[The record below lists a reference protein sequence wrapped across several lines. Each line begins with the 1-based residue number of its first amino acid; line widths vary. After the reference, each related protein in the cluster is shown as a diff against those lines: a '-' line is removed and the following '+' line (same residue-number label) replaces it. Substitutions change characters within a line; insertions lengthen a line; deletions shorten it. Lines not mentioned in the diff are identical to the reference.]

1 MSKMLTKTKRK
12 NPFTLLSE
20 IVPEIL
26 LEKVIMIRLIK
37 KKKQEG
43 DIRRNKMVSNAGIQK
58 KSAYEPSELSIERK
72 PPQEAPSNL
81 QAEATWNFT
90 LHVRKPCQN

>member
-12 NPFTLLSE
+12 KPFTLLSE

-26 LEKVIMIRLIK
+26 LEKVIMIRLLK

-43 DIRRNKMVSNAGIQK
+43 DIRRNKKVSNAGIQK
-58 KSAYEPSELSIERK
+58 KVLTSPRS
-72 PPQEAPSNL
+72 
-81 QAEATWNFT
+81 
-90 LHVRKPCQN
+90 

>member
-12 NPFTLLSE
+12 KPFTLLSE

-26 LEKVIMIRLIK
+26 LEKVIMIRLLK

-58 KSAYEPSELSIERK
+58 KVLMGPRS
-72 PPQEAPSNL
+72 
-81 QAEATWNFT
+81 
-90 LHVRKPCQN
+90 

>member
-12 NPFTLLSE
+12 KPFTLLSE

-26 LEKVIMIRLIK
+26 LENVIMIRLLK

-58 KSAYEPSELSIERK
+58 KVLTSPRS
-72 PPQEAPSNL
+72 
-81 QAEATWNFT
+81 
-90 LHVRKPCQN
+90 

>member
-12 NPFTLLSE
+12 KPFTLLSE

-26 LEKVIMIRLIK
+26 LEKVIMIRLLK

-58 KSAYEPSELSIERK
+58 KALTSPRS
-72 PPQEAPSNL
+72 
-81 QAEATWNFT
+81 
-90 LHVRKPCQN
+90 

>member
-12 NPFTLLSE
+12 KPFTLLSE

-26 LEKVIMIRLIK
+26 LEKVIMIRLLK

-58 KSAYEPSELSIERK
+58 KVLTS
-72 PPQEAPSNL
+72 PQS
-81 QAEATWNFT
+81 
-90 LHVRKPCQN
+90 

>member
-12 NPFTLLSE
+12 KPFTLLSE

-26 LEKVIMIRLIK
+26 LEKVIMIRLLK

-43 DIRRNKMVSNAGIQK
+43 DIRRNKMVSNAGVQK
-58 KSAYEPSELSIERK
+58 KVLTSPRS
-72 PPQEAPSNL
+72 
-81 QAEATWNFT
+81 
-90 LHVRKPCQN
+90 

>member
-12 NPFTLLSE
+12 KPFTLLSE
-20 IVPEIL
+20 IAPEIL
-26 LEKVIMIRLIK
+26 LEKVIMIRLLK

-58 KSAYEPSELSIERK
+58 KVLTSPRS
-72 PPQEAPSNL
+72 
-81 QAEATWNFT
+81 
-90 LHVRKPCQN
+90 

>member
-12 NPFTLLSE
+12 KPFTLLSE

-26 LEKVIMIRLIK
+26 LEKVIMIRLLK

-58 KSAYEPSELSIERK
+58 KVLTSPWS
-72 PPQEAPSNL
+72 
-81 QAEATWNFT
+81 
-90 LHVRKPCQN
+90 

>member
-12 NPFTLLSE
+12 KPFTLLSE

-26 LEKVIMIRLIK
+26 LEKVIMIRLLK

-58 KSAYEPSELSIERK
+58 KVLTSPRS
-72 PPQEAPSNL
+72 
-81 QAEATWNFT
+81 
-90 LHVRKPCQN
+90 